1 MFIWDLIGRMIG
13 AVTGRLFRL
22 LRIENSCLGCLG
34 VFVAPIAAYI
44 LLMIALQ
51 VGGGGITLVLFLVI
65 VAAFIGGWW
74 AYLKKRGIISGSS
87 SSSTAPGVPDSV
99 AESNETSPPG
109 GESGALRNGGRL
121 GSIGDE
127 FMQLLSQENQ
137 SASQLASELTSMCQ
151 NAGFVGA
158 ESREASMSVWRM
170 VAAIKMPES
179 VGNPRTFEIFK
190 QVGSQLASEDIRL
203 GAYVS
208 QFEERVNRIAEVFNG
223 NPRELP
229 GGRSRTRAGLL
240 PEEILIEVE
249 EFEYIGEN
257 GASLDNGTIAI
268 TDQHV
273 YFSGNSGQ
281 YDFRVRHDEIVSHTM
296 SDMDGAIELV
306 RPGRESQPDAFRLTG
321 VSGEDIYITRIERE
335 AHIFWLIDCLVH
347 I

>member
-121 GSIGDE
+121 GSIGMNSCNSSLRRISQPPSLHQSSRPCVRTPD
-127 FMQLLSQENQ
+127 LSER
-137 SASQLASELTSMCQ
+137 
-151 NAGFVGA
+151 
-158 ESREASMSVWRM
+158 SREKPACLSGGWSRRSKCPSPLEIRAHLRYSSRWAPSWR
-170 VAAIKMPES
+170 A
-179 VGNPRTFEIFK
+179 RT
-190 QVGSQLASEDIRL
+190 
-203 GAYVS
+203 
-208 QFEERVNRIAEVFNG
+208 
-223 NPRELP
+223 
-229 GGRSRTRAGLL
+229 
-240 PEEILIEVE
+240 
-249 EFEYIGEN
+249 
-257 GASLDNGTIAI
+257 
-268 TDQHV
+268 
-273 YFSGNSGQ
+273 
-281 YDFRVRHDEIVSHTM
+281 
-296 SDMDGAIELV
+296 SD
-306 RPGRESQPDAFRLTG
+306 
-321 VSGEDIYITRIERE
+321 
-335 AHIFWLIDCLVH
+335 
-347 I
+347 